1 MAFGRTNAGGLAVK
15 QKEGSF
21 TTNSSGAFSFDVGF
35 VPDLVI
41 IWPDETYTT
50 GGKTYEAQLS
60 FDFTARKYQQYT
72 ALAIVPVPE
81 GFYQIDKF
89 IRNSSTVSGTLYGI
103 SFSFETTPLSNK
115 TLDYLAIKYTTD

>member
-1 MAFGRTNAGGLAVK
+1 MPTGITNAGGLAVQ

-41 IWPDETYTT
+41 IWPDEIHTA
-50 GGKTYEAQLS
+50 GGRSYEAQLS

-72 ALAIVPVPE
+72 ALAIAPVPE

-115 TLDYLAIKYTTD
+115 TLDYLAIKYA

>member
-1 MAFGRTNAGGLAVK
+1 MAFGRTNAGGLAVQ

-21 TTNSSGAFSFDVGF
+21 TTNSSGAFTFNVGF

-41 IWPDETYTT
+41 IWPDEIHTA
-50 GGKTYEAQLS
+50 GGKSYEAQLS

-72 ALAIVPVPE
+72 ALAIVPVSE
-81 GFYQIDKF
+81 GFYQIDNF
-89 IRNSSTVSGTLYGI
+89 TRNSSTVSGTLYGI
-103 SFSFETTPLSNK
+103 SFSFENTPLPDK

>member
-1 MAFGRTNAGGLAVK
+1 MPTGITNAGGLAVQ

-41 IWPDETYTT
+41 IWPDEIHTA
-50 GGKTYEAQLS
+50 GGRSYEAQLS

-72 ALAIVPVPE
+72 AIALAPASE
-81 GFYQIDKF
+81 GFYQIDNF
-89 IRNSSTVSGTLYGI
+89 RRNSSSVSGTLYRVTY
-103 SFSFETTPLSNK
+103 SFELIPLTNR
-115 TLDYLAIKYTTD
+115 TLDYLAIKYT